1 MQTHTSYLYENNLRY
16 QLKGPANTN
25 GKADWAGLYCAG
37 TLKWVRTLDSG
48 IHVAPVASPLK
59 GFYITILILFYINLV
74 IAVILI
80 FFFS

>member
-48 IHVAPVASPLK
+48 IHVAPVASPHYEKKFTKLMSF
-59 GFYITILILFYINLV
+59 GIN
-74 IAVILI
+74 
-80 FFFS
+80 